1 MKVTINKTFII
12 TSGYGATDS
21 SHQTPHTGI
30 DLALSY
36 GTDVLSPVSGYVS
49 RVVDYGTQNIGKGV
63 MIKLQNG
70 QELIF
75 GHLSRNDIVHVGD
88 KVYVGMKIAESGSSG
103 RSTGPH
109 LHLGLK
115 NVDGSFADPSFY
127 ERMFQKIYN
136 LVHSGG
142 VPFQV
147 TPHDITITD
156 YLNQIYLN
164 ADHQAIIHGVQQTLQ
179 TLFN

>member
-1 MKVTINKTFII
+1 MKVYLNSKEFVI
-12 TSGYGATDS
+12 TSGYGSIDS
-21 SHQTPHTGI
+21 AHATPHTGI
-30 DLALSY
+30 DLALPY
-36 GTDVLSPVSGYVS
+36 GCDVLSPVSGYVS
-49 RVVDYGTQNIGKGV
+49 RVVDYGSQNIGKGV

-75 GHLSRNDIVHVGD
+75 GHLSRNDFVHVGD
-88 KVYVGMKIAESGSSG
+88 KVSIGMKIAESGSSG

-115 NVDGSFADPSFY
+115 NIDGSFADPSFY
-127 ERMFQKIYN
+127 EQLFQKVYTIG
-136 LVHSGG
+136 HG

-147 TPHDITITD
+147 TPHDVTITD
-156 YLNQIYLN
+156 YLNQIYLSS
-164 ADHQAIIHGVQQTLQ
+164 DHQAIIHGVQQTLQ